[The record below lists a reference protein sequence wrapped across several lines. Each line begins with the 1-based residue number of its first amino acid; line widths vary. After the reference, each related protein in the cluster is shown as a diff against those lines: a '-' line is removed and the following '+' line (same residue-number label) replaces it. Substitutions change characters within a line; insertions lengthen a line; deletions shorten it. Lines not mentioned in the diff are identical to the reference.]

1 MRILLYTGKGGT
13 GKTTA
18 AAATLRAAELDYR
31 TVVVSTDA
39 AHSLADVSEL
49 MAAVCPAS
57 TAW

>member
-13 GKTTA
+13 GKTT